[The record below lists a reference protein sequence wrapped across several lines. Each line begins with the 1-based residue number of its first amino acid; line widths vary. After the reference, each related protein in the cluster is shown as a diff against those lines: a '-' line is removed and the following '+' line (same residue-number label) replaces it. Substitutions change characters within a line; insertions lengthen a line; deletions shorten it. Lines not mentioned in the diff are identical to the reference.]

1 VQVPKC
7 LLQITSKQMW
17 TCPITNL
24 FLYSLILTIRELI
37 LKYSS
42 VWSDYLYTWIILCY
56 FNFPPIKKLKL
67 FFSRFFIRWIFLDR
81 LKQVHHS
88 YKNMT
93 NRFEKCLTICLL
105 LKNDGYLL
113 MNRIY
118 LSLDSCTWLVDWN
131 WKNRFHS
138 SWLLLCWWCII
149 HLHIGRKTYQLL
161 RYTKTYCFGR
171 MKWWIALKRNQM
183 VIVIV

>member
-1 VQVPKC
+1 MSC
-7 LLQITSKQMW
+7 
-17 TCPITNL
+17 
-24 FLYSLILTIRELI
+24 
-37 LKYSS
+37 

-67 FFSRFFIRWIFLDR
+67 FFSRFFIRWIFWDK

-105 LKNDGYLL
+105 LKNDAYLL
-113 MNRIY
+113 MSRIY
-118 LSLDSCTWLVDWN
+118 LLFFSLDSCTWLVAWS
-131 WKNRFHS
+131 WKNRFHIIKKEKNILVDYCCVDDD
-138 SWLLLCWWCII
+138 WRCII

-171 MKWWIALKRNQM
+171 IKWWIALKRNQM